1 VVCPVSRPTSFY
13 YAFLSLPRAE
23 RDAIVAVW
31 DFCRAVDDTVDEAP
45 TIAATGTEPD
55 PAVTAAVRAR
65 LQEWRVEID
74 RCYRG
79 TPATDVG
86 RGLQPWLPRFTLPR
100 TPFEDLVDGVEMDL
114 DRQRYQSFEELYEYC
129 WRVASTVGLICIEIF
144 GVHGDRARD
153 YAVNLGVALQLTN
166 ILRDVAGDLARGRL
180 YLPLDDLARFG
191 CTEDDLRA
199 GRVSRPVRDLVA
211 FEAARAKDFYRRAAE
226 ARPDGEGRRLVAAE
240 IMAAVYRD
248 LLARI
253 ERSGYDVFSSRIRV
267 PRPRQAWLALGVWA
281 RSRTDG
287 RA

>member
-31 DFCRAVDDTVDEAP
+31 DFCRAVDDTVDEPPA
-45 TIAATGTEPD
+45 IAAVGAEAD
-55 PAVTAAVRAR
+55 PTVVADVRTR

-79 TPATDVG
+79 APATDVG
-86 RGLQPWLPRFTLPR
+86 RALQPWVQRFTLPR

-114 DRQRYQSFEELYEYC
+114 DRQRYQSFEALYEYC

-144 GVHGDRARD
+144 GVHGDRARE

-166 ILRDVAGDLARGRL
+166 ILRDVAGDLGHNRL

-191 CTEDDLRA
+191 CTEDDLRT
-199 GRVSRPVRDLVA
+199 GRVTGPVRDLLA
-211 FEAARAKDFYRRAAE
+211 FEASRAKSFYRRAAE
-226 ARPDGEGRRLVAAE
+226 TRPRGESRRLVAAE

-253 ERSGYDVFSSRIRV
+253 ERGGYDVFSSRIRV

>member
-1 VVCPVSRPTSFY
+1 MSRPTSFY

-45 TIAATGTEPD
+45 TIAATGTGPD

-79 TPATDVG
+79 APATDVG
-86 RGLQPWLPRFTLPR
+86 RSLQPWVQRFTLPR

-144 GVHGDRARD
+144 GVHGDRARE

-166 ILRDVAGDLARGRL
+166 ILRDVAGDLGHGRL
-180 YLPLDDLARFG
+180 
-191 CTEDDLRA
+191 
-199 GRVSRPVRDLVA
+199 
-211 FEAARAKDFYRRAAE
+211 
-226 ARPDGEGRRLVAAE
+226 
-240 IMAAVYRD
+240 
-248 LLARI
+248 
-253 ERSGYDVFSSRIRV
+253 
-267 PRPRQAWLALGVWA
+267 
-281 RSRTDG
+281 
-287 RA
+287 

>member
-1 VVCPVSRPTSFY
+1 VSRPTSFY

-45 TIAATGTEPD
+45 AIAAVGGEAD
-55 PAVTAAVRAR
+55 PAVVGDVRTR

-79 TPATDVG
+79 APATDVG
-86 RGLQPWLPRFTLPR
+86 RALQPWVRRFTLPR

-144 GVHGDRARD
+144 GVHGDRARE

-166 ILRDVAGDLARGRL
+166 ILRDVAGDLGHGRL

-199 GRVSRPVRDLVA
+199 GRVTGPVRDLLA
-211 FEAARAKDFYRRAAE
+211 FEASREKDFYRRAAE
-226 ARPDGEGRRLVAAE
+226 TRPDGEGRRLVAAE

-248 LLARI
+248 LIARI
-253 ERSGYDVFSSRIRV
+253 ERGGYDVFSSRIRV

>member
-1 VVCPVSRPTSFY
+1 VVYPVSRPTSFY

-31 DFCRAVDDTVDEAP
+31 DFCRAVDDTVDEEQGAG
-45 TIAATGTEPD
+45 ARAQGRGSTEL
-55 PAVTAAVRAR
+55 VRAQ
-65 LQEWRVEID
+65 LQGWRHELNA
-74 RCYRG
+74 CYG
-79 TPATDVG
+79 GDPTTPQG
-86 RGLQPWLPRFTLPR
+86 RALQPWIDAFHLPRR
-100 TPFEDLVDGVEMDL
+100 PFEDLVDGVEMDL

-129 WRVASTVGLICIEIF
+129 WRVASTVGLICVEIF

-180 YLPLDDLARFG
+180 YLPLDDLTRLG
-191 CTEDDLRA
+191 CTEDDLLA
-199 GRVSRPVRDLVA
+199 GRVTGPVRDLLA
-211 FEAARAKDFYRRAAE
+211 FEASRAKDFYRRAAE
-226 ARPDGEGRRLVAAE
+226 SRPDGEARRLVAAE

-281 RSRTDG
+281 RSRADG

>member
-1 VVCPVSRPTSFY
+1 VVRPVSRPTSFY
-13 YAFLSLPRAE
+13 YAFLSLPRDE

-45 TIAATGTEPD
+45 AIAAAAAEAD
-55 PAVTAAVRAR
+55 PAVVADIRAGLR
-65 LQEWRVEID
+65 EWRVEID

-79 TPATDVG
+79 APATDVG
-86 RGLQPWLPRFTLPR
+86 RALRPWVQRFTLPR
-100 TPFEDLVDGVEMDL
+100 TPFDDLVDGVEMDL
-114 DRQRYQSFEELYEYC
+114 DRQRYQSFDDLYEYC

-144 GVHGDRARD
+144 GVHGDRARE

-166 ILRDVAGDLARGRL
+166 ILRDVAGDLRRGRL
-180 YLPLDDLARFG
+180 YLPLDDLARLG

-199 GRVSRPVRDLVA
+199 GRVTGPVRDVLA
-211 FEAARAKDFYRRAAE
+211 FEASRAKDFYRRASE
-226 ARPDGEGRRLVAAE
+226 ARPHGESRRLVAAE

-248 LLARI
+248 LLSRI
-253 ERSGYDVFSSRIRV
+253 ERGGYDVFSSRVRV